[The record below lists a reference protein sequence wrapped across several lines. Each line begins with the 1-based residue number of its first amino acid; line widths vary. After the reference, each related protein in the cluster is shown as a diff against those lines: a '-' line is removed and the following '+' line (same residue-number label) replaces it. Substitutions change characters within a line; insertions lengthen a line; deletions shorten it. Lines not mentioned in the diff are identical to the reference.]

1 LILKIY
7 QKYIKQRGLNMTVTT
22 KPKAKARP
30 DEATVQGLISKGG
43 SVAAAGEGHGPRED
57 EYTQVLVRLPVAML
71 AQIDTSA
78 KSRKPVKIA
87 RNTWMIEAFYSR
99 LQNAEK

>member
-1 LILKIY
+1 
-7 QKYIKQRGLNMTVTT
+7 MTVTT

-30 DEATVQGLISKGG
+30 DESTVQSLISKGG
-43 SVAAAGEGHGPRED
+43 SVAAAGAGQGPRED

-71 AQIDTSA
+71 AEIDASA

>member
-1 LILKIY
+1 
-7 QKYIKQRGLNMTVTT
+7 MTVTT

-43 SVAAAGEGHGPRED
+43 SVAAAGQGPRED

-71 AQIDTSA
+71 AQIDASA